1 MPSTE
6 EGAGESPQWFTQIA
20 HELSAAWAISR
31 KDMITYYIKPNI
43 IVSGILFPLFMF
55 LAFAVGKNAPPG
67 TLIPGLIA
75 ITLLFSASSIEPV
88 SIPIERRVKTFDRL
102 LAAPI
107 SLHSLVFGESVSG
120 FLYSL
125 GIACLP
131 LALGIILFATP
142 IEHAPVLLIA
152 MVLTA
157 FCFATLG
164 TLFAAYPT
172 ENVGEVMSMLNT
184 VRLPLIFIS
193 GVFIPI
199 SEIPQIGQEIA
210 LLSPLTYGNDMISY
224 AYTGVSLYSPMLDI
238 AALLIFILIF
248 QFVANRL
255 YKKFNE

>member
-6 EGAGESPQWFTQIA
+6 GGTPADAWLGRLH
-20 HELSAAWAISR
+20 HELTAAWAISR

-55 LAFAVGKNAPPG
+55 LAFAIGKNAPPG

-102 LAAPI
+102 LSAPI
-107 SLHSLVFGESVSG
+107 SLHSLVFGESMSG

-131 LALGIILFATP
+131 LLIGIIAFGTP
-142 IEHAPVLLIA
+142 IHNVPVLILA
-152 MVLTA
+152 MALTA

-199 SEIPQIGQEIA
+199 SEIPQIGQAIA
-210 LLSPLTYGNDMISY
+210 LFSPLTYGNDMITY
-224 AYTGVSLYSPMLDI
+224 AYTGTSLFSPVWDVV
-238 AALLIFILIF
+238 ALFVFILLF

>member
-1 MPSTE
+1 MPSIDYDGLTE
-6 EGAGESPQWFTQIA
+6 RLSR
-20 HELSAAWAISR
+20 ELSAAWAIAR
-31 KDMITYYIKPNI
+31 KDMRTYYIKPNI

-55 LAFAVGKNAPPG
+55 LAFAIGKNAPPG

-102 LAAPI
+102 LSAPI
-107 SLHSLVFGESVSG
+107 SLHSLVFGESLSG

-131 LALGIILFATP
+131 LVFGIILFSTP
-142 IEHAPVLLIA
+142 VEHALVLVIA
-152 MVLTA
+152 MALTA

-193 GVFIPI
+193 GVFIPM
-199 SEIPQIGQEIA
+199 SAMPQIGQEIA
-210 LLSPLTYGNDMISY
+210 LFSPLTYGNDMIEY
-224 AYTGVSLYSPMLDI
+224 AYTGTSLFSPLLDI
-238 AALLIFILIF
+238 VALVIFILVF

>member
-1 MPSTE
+1 MPSIE
-6 EGAGESPQWFTQIA
+6 EGTPEGIWLGRLH

-55 LAFAVGKNAPPG
+55 LAFAIGKNAPPG

-102 LAAPI
+102 LSAPI
-107 SLHSLVFGESVSG
+107 SLHSLVFGESMSG

-131 LALGIILFATP
+131 LLIGIVAFGTP
-142 IEHAPVLLIA
+142 IEHAPVLILA
-152 MVLTA
+152 MALTA

-184 VRLPLIFIS
+184 LRLPLIFIS

-199 SEIPQIGQEIA
+199 SEIPQAGQVVA
-210 LLSPLTYGNDMISY
+210 LFSPLTYGNDMITY
-224 AYTGVSLYSPMLDI
+224 AYTGTTLYSPAGDI
-238 AALLIFILIF
+238 IALLIFILIF

>member
-1 MPSTE
+1 MPSTDR
-6 EGAGESPQWFTQIA
+6 EGWAQRISR
-20 HELSAAWAISR
+20 ELSAAWAIAR
-31 KDMITYYIKPNI
+31 KDMRIYYLKPNI

-55 LAFAVGKNAPPG
+55 LAFAIGKNAPPG

-102 LAAPI
+102 LSAPI
-107 SLHSLVFGESVSG
+107 SLHSLVFGESLSG

-131 LALGIILFATP
+131 LVIGIILFSTP
-142 IEHAPVLLIA
+142 VEHALVLVIA
-152 MVLTA
+152 MALTA

-193 GVFIPI
+193 GVFIPL
-199 SEIPQIGQEIA
+199 SAMPLIGQEIA
-210 LLSPLTYGNDMISY
+210 LLSPLTYGNDMIEY
-224 AYTGVSLYSPMLDI
+224 AYTGRSLFSPLLDI
-238 AALLIFILIF
+238 LALVIFILVF